1 MGTDQDP
8 APAAIAA
15 AIENYR
21 PQVVSEYWTVAGG
34 DFARA
39 AVTTAKPTTTADA
52 YRLMY
57 NVAPFV
63 MWAHAQDLPENVEA
77 VFTPDRLDEYLSTG
91 DRREWVSNTHVV
103 ARWAITRVGRAAT
116 RRAPWKVRVAAPKD
130 EKVSAPYSSAQVDW
144 FREVAATQATVRRS
158 RYMRAALALHHGAG
172 LKHNELRFVDASD
185 IEWRDGFFVVRVT
198 EKHTVKSR
206 MPNRVVA
213 VDSAYAQWLREL
225 LIEARGE
232 TLAHASSGS
241 ATYDPLKVIRREI
254 EVPEALPSFDPR
266 RLRNTWLVN
275 MLNRRVPLRSVLTAA
290 GLQTLDL
297 PLLLPALHDDDDH
310 LSLSAMADVTLEASP
325 GEASVNCVGSM

>member
-1 MGTDQDP
+1 MGTDQDL
-8 APAAIAA
+8 ALAAIAA

-21 PQVVSEYWTVAGG
+21 PQVVSEYWAVAGG

-39 AVTTAKPTTTADA
+39 AVMKAKPATTADA

-63 MWAHAQDLPENVEA
+63 MWARAQDLPENVEA

-130 EKVSAPYSSAQVDW
+130 EKLSAPYSPEQMDW
-144 FREVAATQATVRRS
+144 FREVAQTQATTRRS
-158 RYMRAALALHHGAG
+158 RYMRAALVLHHGAG
-172 LKHNELRFVDASD
+172 LKHNELRFVDESD
-185 IEWRDGFFVVRVT
+185 FEQRDGFFVVRVT

-206 MPNRVVA
+206 MPNRAVA
-213 VDSAYAQWLREL
+213 VDSAYTEWLREL
-225 LIEARGE
+225 LDQARGE
-232 TLAHASSGS
+232 TLAHAASGS

-254 EVPEALPSFDPR
+254 EVPAALPSFDPR
-266 RLRNTWLVN
+266 RLRNTWLAD
-275 MLNRRVPLRSVLTAA
+275 MLNRRVPLRAVLAAA

-297 PLLLPALHDDDDH
+297 PLLLPALRDDDER
-310 LSLSAMADVTLEASP
+310 LSLSAMADISLEMGSD
-325 GEASVNCVGSM
+325 ESSVSGVGGM

>member
-1 MGTDQDP
+1 
-8 APAAIAA
+8 
-15 AIENYR
+15 
-21 PQVVSEYWTVAGG
+21 
-34 DFARA
+34 
-39 AVTTAKPTTTADA
+39 
-52 YRLMY
+52 
-57 NVAPFV
+57 
-63 MWAHAQDLPENVEA
+63 
-77 VFTPDRLDEYLSTG
+77 
-91 DRREWVSNTHVV
+91 
-103 ARWAITRVGRAAT
+103 
-116 RRAPWKVRVAAPKD
+116 
-130 EKVSAPYSSAQVDW
+130 
-144 FREVAATQATVRRS
+144 
-158 RYMRAALALHHGAG
+158 MRAALALHHGAG
-172 LKHNELRFVDASD
+172 LKHNELRFVDESD

-206 MPNRVVA
+206 MPNRVIA

-225 LIEARGE
+225 LVEARGE

-275 MLNRRVPLRSVLTAA
+275 MLNRRVPLRAVLTAA

-325 GEASVNCVGSM
+325 GEASVSCVGSM